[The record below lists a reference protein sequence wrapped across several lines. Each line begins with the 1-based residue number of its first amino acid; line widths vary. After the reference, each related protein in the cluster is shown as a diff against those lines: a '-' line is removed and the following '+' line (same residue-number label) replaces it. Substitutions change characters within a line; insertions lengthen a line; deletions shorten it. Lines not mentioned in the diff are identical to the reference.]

1 VVTNKIRIL
10 ADNIYVKYITMT
22 IQEWME
28 LGYSKEVSKI
38 LVDLEESEKQ
48 YEKFAHMA
56 FYSKHL

>member
-1 VVTNKIRIL
+1 
-10 ADNIYVKYITMT
+10 MT

-48 YEKFAHMA
+48 YEKSAHMA